1 MDNIFNIMATIKKEL
16 VDNFPYKVMYVE
28 NAEADDIIATLIKQ
42 QQDMIYLIISGD
54 KDFIQLHHF
63 DYHDR

>member
-1 MDNIFNIMATIKKEL
+1 
-16 VDNFPYKVMYVE
+16 MYVE

-54 KDFIQLHHF
+54 KDFIQLRSLCNVCSLVLF
-63 DYHDR
+63 